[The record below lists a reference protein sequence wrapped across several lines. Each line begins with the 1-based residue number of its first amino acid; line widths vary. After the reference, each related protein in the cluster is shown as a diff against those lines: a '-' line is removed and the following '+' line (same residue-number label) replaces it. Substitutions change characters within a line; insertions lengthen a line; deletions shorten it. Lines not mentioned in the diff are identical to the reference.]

1 MIEIGGEIYVSGYNN
16 ENQLWKIGIRNPD
29 IDGNF
34 ILNSIQITNKAIA
47 TSGVY
52 LDYFSIRNIEYSHL
66 INPQTGYPIKHDLIS
81 AVVVA
86 DDCATA
92 DGIAT
97 ALMVKG
103 FNEGLEWI
111 NAVENIECMLIT
123 RELNGKYNI
132 AKSNGFKYELKEWDE
147 D

>member
-1 MIEIGGEIYVSGYNN
+1 MIEIGVEIYVSGYNN

-34 ILNSIQITNKAIA
+34 IINSITITNKAIA

-52 LDYFSIRNIEYSHL
+52 LDYFSLNGIEYSHL
-66 INPQTGYPIKHDLIS
+66 INPQTGYPINHDLVS

-86 DDCATA
+86 EDCATA
-92 DGIAT
+92 DAIAT

-103 FNEGLEWI
+103 FTKGLEWI
-111 NAVENIECMLIT
+111 NTIENIECLLISKKS
-123 RELNGKYNI
+123 NGQYNI
-132 AKSNGFKYELKEWDE
+132 AQSDGFKYQLEKWDK